1 MFAMCVLFL
10 TKDLECCPL
19 SQRRPDPE
27 IRARNKLLLDMT
39 FLYAPDCDDEDL
51 EGTPLSF
58 RDRQEAAQYLL
69 DMDTGDWS
77 SDQIVHHCGVG
88 CCRSVRESR
97 LKLWVAI
104 QAARLKD
111 TVSCICI
118 WYVIYVALCFVIC
131 CKNLTIEPHYFNINI
146 GSIFRKWHDLHEA
159 RAK

>member
-118 WYVIYVALCFVIC
+118 
-131 CKNLTIEPHYFNINI
+131 
-146 GSIFRKWHDLHEA
+146 
-159 RAK
+159 